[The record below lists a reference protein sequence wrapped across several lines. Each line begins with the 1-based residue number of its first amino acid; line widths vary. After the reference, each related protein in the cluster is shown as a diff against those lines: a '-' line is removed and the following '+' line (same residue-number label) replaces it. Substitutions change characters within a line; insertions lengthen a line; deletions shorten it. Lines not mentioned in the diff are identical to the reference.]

1 MTAGTLGAVDVIGA
15 REREVAWREALSP
28 RRTSSWD
35 LERFAEEQIRGLVR
49 RVFSLHGT
57 PPIRQ
62 VVFSPI
68 DSSSDVHPLC
78 RQVGDLLSREKG
90 ADVAIVGAF
99 PHQARDASTEAT
111 DLNPRD
117 RVRTPLKQV
126 ATRLHR
132 NCWLL
137 DSGNRLC
144 QPGESLQSYLSQIRE
159 EFEYSILAAPAAG
172 ESDTATAIAQ
182 LADGIILVLQAQS
195 TRRAVAQRIKER
207 MDDARVRLLGTVLSD
222 REFPIPRELYLRL

>member
-1 MTAGTLGAVDVIGA
+1 MTAGTLAAVEVIGA

-28 RRTSSWD
+28 RRTPSWD
-35 LERFAEEQIRGLVR
+35 LESLAREQIRGLIR
-49 RVFSLHGT
+49 QVFSPHGA
-57 PPIRQ
+57 PPVRQ
-62 VVFSPI
+62 VVFSAI
-68 DSSSDVHPLC
+68 DSSSDVHQLC
-78 RQVGDLLSREKG
+78 RQVGDLLAREKS

-99 PHQARDASTEAT
+99 SHLARDAGTETTASYH
-111 DLNPRD
+111 RD
-117 RVRTPLKQV
+117 GAHAPLKEV

-137 DSGNRLC
+137 DSGQRFY
-144 QPGESLQSYLSQIRE
+144 QSGESLQEYLSQIRE